1 MMIREGGRP
10 RSLGRFHRGAK
21 GADGADVLLVLVHL
35 AIQPAALPSGG
46 MMQRRR
52 KMGGSGRITI
62 PAAHR
67 KALGLEIGDELIL
80 CVEQGEL
87 RIKSPK
93 PALERARRLI
103 ARYVPD

>member
-1 MMIREGGRP
+1 
-10 RSLGRFHRGAK
+10 
-21 GADGADVLLVLVHL
+21 
-35 AIQPAALPSGG
+35 
-46 MMQRRR
+46 MQRRR

-103 ARYVPD
+103 ARYVPDHEDLVQGLIDERRAEVARE